1 MLFPYADDN
10 PTRRV
15 PIITIVLM
23 VICVGTFVHQLTL
36 TPEGLDAFV
45 YRFGAIPGLL
55 TGKYEFLDAN
65 VAVIPPSATLV
76 TCMFLHG
83 GWAHLLGNMMFL
95 WIFGNNVED
104 AMGRFRFVL
113 FYLLAGIGA
122 AATHVASDPGS
133 SVPMIGASGAISG
146 VLGAYFLLHP
156 HARVRAFVFLF
167 VIVTTIALPAW
178 VFLGYWFISQW
189 LNILGAANDGVAW
202 WAHFGGFL
210 VGAALVPLFKDR
222 NVPLFVGSRR
232 RAREFRF

>member
-10 PTRRV
+10 PTRRFPV
-15 PIITIVLM
+15 ITIALM
-23 VICVGTFVHQLTL
+23 VICVVTFVHQLTL
-36 TPEGLDAFV
+36 TPAGLDAFV
-45 YRFGAIPGLL
+45 YQFGAIPGLL
-55 TGKYEFLDAN
+55 TGKYEFHDADI
-65 VAVIPPSATLV
+65 AVIPPSATLV

-104 AMGRFRFVL
+104 AMGRVRFVV
-113 FYLLAGIGA
+113 FYLLTGIGA

-178 VFLGYWFISQW
+178 VFLGYWFVSQW

-222 NVPLFVGSRR
+222 DVPLFVGSRR